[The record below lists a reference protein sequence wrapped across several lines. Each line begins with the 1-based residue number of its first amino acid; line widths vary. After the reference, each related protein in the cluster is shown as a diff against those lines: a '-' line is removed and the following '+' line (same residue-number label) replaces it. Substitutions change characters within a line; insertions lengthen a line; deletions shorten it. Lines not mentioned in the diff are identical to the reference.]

1 MRYVLVRL
9 SLISKE
15 ISYKIN
21 IGKRS
26 CFSVPFW
33 KWWEKLPPCINFTQ
47 SSIEMVAIATW
58 QTDNFILKIIITEN
72 KPSFDKQ
79 VELV

>member
-1 MRYVLVRL
+1 MFFGSVLKMMPKVTAL
-9 SLISKE
+9 YQL
-15 ISYKIN
+15 Y
-21 IGKRS
+21 
-26 CFSVPFW
+26 
-33 KWWEKLPPCINFTQ
+33 T

-58 QTDNFILKIIITEN
+58 QTDYFILKIIITEN